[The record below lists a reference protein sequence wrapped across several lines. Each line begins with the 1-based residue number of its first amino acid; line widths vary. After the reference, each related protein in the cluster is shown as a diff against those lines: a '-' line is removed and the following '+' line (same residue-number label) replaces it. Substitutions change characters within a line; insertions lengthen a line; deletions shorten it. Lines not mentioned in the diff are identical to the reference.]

1 MDHPALRAFLG
12 DRDWQLF
19 DFQRET
25 IAAYLAGE
33 SGLLHSATGSGKT
46 LAAGL
51 GPLLE
56 ARAALDAKGDGRSGR
71 LDGPRAARDD
81 ASAVLLWVTPLR
93 ALAGDIATNLQTLVD
108 GLGLPWT
115 VGLRTGDTSSSVR
128 ARQRRRLPAILV
140 TTPESLSLLL
150 SYPDTVR
157 QLVHTRAVV
166 VDEWHE
172 LLGNKRGVLLEL
184 TLARMRALAPALAP
198 ASGPALASKLRI
210 WGLSAT
216 LGNSAQAMRVL
227 LGPQRSGRLI
237 ASTAKRP
244 VIIDTLIPATLDR
257 FPWGGHIGL
266 KQLDAVA
273 DAIAGARSTLV
284 FCNTRFQAEA
294 WYDALLRHRIDWVDR
309 IALHHGSL
317 DRALRGRVEAM
328 LRDGHL
334 TCVVATSSLDLGVDF
349 TPVDQVIQ
357 IGGAK
362 GVARL
367 LQRAGRSGHGPGRV
381 SRIRCAPSHALEML
395 EYAAARRAA
404 AAGRIEP
411 RRPLRNCLDVLAQHL
426 VTRVLGEPASRETL
440 LAEVR
445 DSHAFAALEAG
456 PWQWTLD
463 FLMRGGPA
471 LKAYPEYRRLIEAE
485 DGTLQI
491 ASPGLGRR
499 HRMGIGTITADA
511 AMQVQWLGGGRIGTV
526 EEAFVSRLQPGDRF
540 MFGGRVLELVRVRDM
555 TAWVRRAASVK
566 RAIPRWVGGRL
577 PLSSELADGVLELCE
592 EFSAGRVEEPELE
605 ALAPLLRVQTAW
617 SALPARDLLLAESIE
632 TRDGHHLFIYPFAG
646 RLVHEG
652 LAPLIAWRIGQ
663 HQPATFTT
671 AVNDYGF
678 ELLTADP
685 LTVDEA
691 LLREVFSPDNLVSD
705 VLACINAGEMAR
717 RRFREIARIAGLVF
731 QGFPGAGK
739 TTRQVQASSGL
750 VFDVLERHDPDNQLL
765 DQAHREILEQEL
777 DAERL
782 TEVLGRSRKQRVVL
796 TTPPRLTPLAFPLWV
811 DRIQTRLSTERWQD
825 RVARMLGVLEKA
837 ADAAAARPQRK
848 RRQRSPPP
856 GA

>member
-1 MDHPALRAFLG
+1 MAEQESEQMNDPAATPALDDPALRAWLDARG
-12 DRDWQLF
+12 WQLF

-56 ARAALDAKGDGRSGR
+56 ARLAD
-71 LDGPRAARDD
+71 ARDEP
-81 ASAVLLWVTPLR
+81 SAILLWVTPLR
-93 ALAGDIATNLQTLVD
+93 ALASDISANLQAVVD

-115 VGLRTGDTSSSVR
+115 VGLRTGDTGSAAR
-128 ARQRRRLPAILV
+128 ARQRRRLPAVLV

-157 QLVHTRAVV
+157 QLRRARAVV

-184 TLARMRALAPALAP
+184 TLARLRALAPAL
-198 ASGPALASKLRI
+198 RV

-216 LGNSAQAMRVL
+216 LGNSEEAMRVL

-237 ASTAKRP
+237 ASGAERP
-244 VIIDTLIPATLDR
+244 VVIDTLIPTTLDR

-294 WYDALLRHRIDWVDR
+294 WYDALLRHRIEWVDR

-317 DRALRGRVEAM
+317 DRNLRSRVEEM
-328 LRDGHL
+328 LRDGRL

-367 LQRAGRSGHGPGRV
+367 LQRAGRSGHGPGRA
-381 SRIRCAPSHALEML
+381 SRLRCAPSHALEML
-395 EYAAARRAA
+395 EYAAARRAV
-404 AAGRIEP
+404 AAGRIEA
-411 RRPLRNCLDVLAQHL
+411 RRPLRNCLDVLSQHL
-426 VTRVLGEPASRETL
+426 VTRVLGEPATPATL

-445 DSHAFAALEAG
+445 DSHAFAELEAG
-456 PWQWTLD
+456 PWQWTLE
-463 FLMRGGPA
+463 FLLRGGPA
-471 LKAYPEYRRLIEAE
+471 LKAYPEYRRLVQND
-485 DGTLQI
+485 DGTLQVGSVGI
-491 ASPGLGRR
+491 GRR
-499 HRMGIGTITADA
+499 HRMGIGTITSDA

-526 EEAFVSRLQPGDRF
+526 EEAFISRLQPGDRF

-555 TAWVRRAASVK
+555 TAFVRRAPNVK

-592 EFSAGRVEEPELE
+592 AFAAGRIEEPELA
-605 ALAPLLRVQTAW
+605 ALAPLLTVQTDW

-632 TRDGHHLFIYPFAG
+632 TRDGHHLFVYPFAG

-652 LAPLIAWRIGQ
+652 LASLIAWRIGQ
-663 HQPATFTT
+663 RQPATFTT
-671 AVNDYGF
+671 AINDYGF
-678 ELLTADP
+678 ELLTADA
-685 LTVDEA
+685 LTIDEA
-691 LLREVFSPDNLVSD
+691 LLREVLSPEQLAAD

-739 TTRQVQASSGL
+739 STRQVQASSGL
-750 VFDVLERHDPDNQLL
+750 VYDVLERHDPTNQLL
-765 DQAHREILEQEL
+765 DQARREVLEQEL
-777 DAERL
+777 DASRL
-782 TEVLGRSRKQRVVL
+782 TDVLGRSRSQRIVL
-796 TTPPRLTPLAFPLWV
+796 TKPERLTPLAFPLWV

-825 RVARMLGVLEKA
+825 RVARMLGVLERA
-837 ADAAAARPQRK
+837 ADETVSGRSDAAGST
-848 RRQRSPPP
+848 RRSRTPRR
-856 GA
+856 A